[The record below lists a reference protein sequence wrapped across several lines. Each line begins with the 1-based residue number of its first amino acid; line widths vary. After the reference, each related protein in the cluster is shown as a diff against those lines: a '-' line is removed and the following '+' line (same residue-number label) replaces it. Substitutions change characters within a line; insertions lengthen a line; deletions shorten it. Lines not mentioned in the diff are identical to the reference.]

1 MMGFPTVKWI
11 DIAMFAIGLPSEVD
25 QNASMYYIDA
35 MEHLGLPADVCPEP
49 AAESG
54 CAVVDDYPRVGKCYF
69 TGSMPCDGAIS
80 QTNIMTRHFKDLP
93 SFQITPP
100 QRVNE
105 PEVQTYAVKN
115 LKKALPFWSSNS
127 TSSGTGMLSG
137 RTPKC
142 TTKAPAI

>member
-35 MEHLGLPADVCPEP
+35 YGAPGSAGRCLPGTGCQA
-49 AAESG
+49 

-93 SFQITPP
+93 SFQITRP
-100 QRVNE
+100 
-105 PEVQTYAVKN
+105 
-115 LKKALPFWSSNS
+115 
-127 TSSGTGMLSG
+127 SG
-137 RTPKC
+137 
-142 TTKAPAI
+142 